1 MFIRAVPATVADCEI
16 NQAAW
21 NDAVAIAGGGEVWD
35 EAGLRW
41 SWQAHNRHLM
51 LNFPRAIDAAAA
63 HHGVTAARE
72 RGACIVGAWLA
83 GDVDASGLEA
93 AGFERGW
100 EPWWMTAPLE
110 SVADPD
116 DDRVVI
122 TTEVPEYGPEGQRLL
137 SLVDAPGARAW
148 HAVARVDGHFAGR
161 SWAFAPREIA
171 GIYDM
176 DVWPGFQRQGLGRA
190 TAANGVRHSVH
201 RWSARSGH
209 STQHRTV
216 SGCTQLRASSGSAR
230 ASPIGTILADSPG
243 VAPTPSSSPTRV
255 WRGVAALAVRQV
267 DGSQIVSVA
276 AAATAPAVWRV
287 GRPARRATDDEAG
300 RLGAGAE
307 TALDISNQQRRQGEL
322 RGRRCGR

>member
-1 MFIRAVPATVADCEI
+1 MPATVADCEI

-137 SLVDAPGARAW
+137 SLVDAPEARAW
-148 HAVARVDGHFAGR
+148 HAVARVDGRFAGR

-190 TAANGVRHSVH
+190 LL
-201 RWSARSGH
+201 
-209 STQHRTV
+209 RTV
-216 SGCTQLRASSGSAR
+216 CATACAAGAHAAVLNATPDGERLYSAEGFVR
-230 ASPIGTILADSPG
+230 IGTGI
-243 VAPTPSSSPTRV
+243 TY
-255 WRGVAALAVRQV
+255 WHH
-267 DGSQIVSVA
+267 
-276 AAATAPAVWRV
+276 
-287 GRPARRATDDEAG
+287 
-300 RLGAGAE
+300 LGG
-307 TALDISNQQRRQGEL
+307 
-322 RGRRCGR
+322 